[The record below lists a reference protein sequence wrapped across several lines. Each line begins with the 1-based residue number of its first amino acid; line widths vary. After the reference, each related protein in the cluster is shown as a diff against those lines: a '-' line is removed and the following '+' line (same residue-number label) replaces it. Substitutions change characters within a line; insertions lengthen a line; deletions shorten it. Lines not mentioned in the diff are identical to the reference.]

1 VKPPAGSAEV
11 VGRDANHDRVDL
23 GMEPVDQLIARVLGR
38 AHRAAMAGGAP
49 DEARAILDVAESF
62 ADELATANPGF
73 DRLAFVAAVT
83 EDPS

>member
-1 VKPPAGSAEV
+1 MNPPAGSAEV
-11 VGRDANHDRVDL
+11 VGRHAKHDLVDH
-23 GMEPVDQLIARVLGR
+23 GMESVEQLIARVLGR

-83 EDPS
+83 EEPS